1 MIKSQGF
8 IVVVCGLISIKLDGL
23 LKPFQSQVVLLIFE
37 VTQTQIVL
45 GRSIIFDNF
54 AGFREISNW
63 SRVVFD
69 LSVTVSSVEKGLE
82 MGLPAL
88 DVLDSFSKIGDCIIE
103 IHEPGMNETSIE
115 VINSIVWFKW
125 NGFLKLSQSVIDL
138 VQHHHTVSSV
148 GVVLRLL
155 VIKSYGSTK
164 IIHGLLIVTNRHKC
178 GSSVSMI
185 LGMGWALVAWWSWLE
200 TSNGFREGLN
210 GSLGK
215 FFDFLFIKFFEE
227 VFGFVVFL
235 EGLLLFGDLF
245 FMFGRFF
252 FFCLGFCNFR
262 CLHNFIFIIFTLWSD
277 KLY

>member
-1 MIKSQGF
+1 MIKGQGF

-103 IHEPGMNETSIE
+103 IHEPGVN
-115 VINSIVWFKW
+115 
-125 NGFLKLSQSVIDL
+125 
-138 VQHHHTVSSV
+138 
-148 GVVLRLL
+148 
-155 VIKSYGSTK
+155 
-164 IIHGLLIVTNRHKC
+164 
-178 GSSVSMI
+178 
-185 LGMGWALVAWWSWLE
+185 
-200 TSNGFREGLN
+200 
-210 GSLGK
+210 
-215 FFDFLFIKFFEE
+215 
-227 VFGFVVFL
+227 
-235 EGLLLFGDLF
+235 
-245 FMFGRFF
+245 
-252 FFCLGFCNFR
+252 
-262 CLHNFIFIIFTLWSD
+262 
-277 KLY
+277 